1 MSESVITAF
10 KRCIF
15 IQVLFFLLG
24 GCSLFGIG
32 EKEPGESPEEL
43 MSQGISEFR
52 DGDYQDAIE
61 AFQKLKDRYPYST
74 LAIQAQLKMAD
85 ALFKRK
91 EFEEALALYIEFEK
105 LHPTNESIP
114 YTIYQQGRCHFLRM
128 DSIDR
133 DQTSTKDALKEFE
146 RLCKEFPKNSFCLQA
161 KRHIRKC
168 YSNLAEHEFYVGS
181 FYFKAGHYLAA
192 LRRFEYLIKHYPDLG
207 LHGKA
212 LNYIA
217 RCRDKLAEEKSLL

>member
-1 MSESVITAF
+1 VITVF

-24 GCSLFGIG
+24 GCSLFGLG
-32 EKEPGESPEEL
+32 EKESGESPEEL

-61 AFQKLKDRYPYST
+61 AFQKLKDRY
-74 LAIQAQLKMAD
+74 L
-85 ALFKRK
+85 
-91 EFEEALALYIEFEK
+91 EFEK

-146 RLCKEFPKNSFCLQA
+146 RLCKKFPKNSFCLQA

-168 YSNLAEHEFYVGS
+168 YSNLAGHEFYVGS

-192 LRRFEYLIKHYPDLG
+192 LRRFEYLIKQYPDLG